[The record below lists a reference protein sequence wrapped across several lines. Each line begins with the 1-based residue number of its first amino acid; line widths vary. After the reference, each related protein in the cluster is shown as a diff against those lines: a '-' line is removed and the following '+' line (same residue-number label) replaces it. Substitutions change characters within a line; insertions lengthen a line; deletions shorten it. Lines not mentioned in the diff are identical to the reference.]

1 MTSENL
7 GVLHFK
13 QWKALVENQKGRKI
27 KKLRTDNGLEFNKEE
42 FNQFCADEGIGRH
55 HTVRMTPQQN
65 SVAQQVNQTLLKRV
79 RCMLSNVGL
88 GRRYQSLLIQGR
100 KGRTCYRQMG
110 CLRYTSHPLLIYL
123 KCNLLMMMLRFQCQ
137 VLLKLRLFL
146 LLLTLGEEVEQSKQG
161 LSSQSD
167 TILKRPR

>member
-65 SVAQQVNQTLLKRV
+65 SVA
-79 RCMLSNVGL
+79 
-88 GRRYQSLLIQGR
+88 
-100 KGRTCYRQMG
+100 
-110 CLRYTSHPLLIYL
+110 
-123 KCNLLMMMLRFQCQ
+123 
-137 VLLKLRLFL
+137 
-146 LLLTLGEEVEQSKQG
+146 
-161 LSSQSD
+161 
-167 TILKRPR
+167 